1 MRELGPL
8 RWGVIGVYSLSVA
21 VLLFLVSS
29 WESFG
34 SLLYVLAIGLWAI
47 SPVAALLIFRRE
59 GVAPAIG
66 AIAIGLVGLYLY
78 WRAFFGPDMDPQ
90 SALVLIILPLY
101 QWLAAAVMVL
111 AWFLFS
117 AIVKRA
123 ND

>member
-1 MRELGPL
+1 MGPDTSEAQSEAFAS
-8 RWGVIGVYSLSVA
+8 I
-21 VLLFLVSS
+21 SS

-59 GVAPAIG
+59 GVATAIG

-101 QWLAAAVMVL
+101 QWLAAAVMVI
-111 AWFLFS
+111 ASVLFS

>member
-1 MRELGPL
+1 MRELGLL

-29 WESFG
+29 WETLG

-47 SPVAALLIFRRE
+47 SPVAALVLFRRE
-59 GVAPAIG
+59 SVVIAIG
-66 AIAIGLVGLYLY
+66 AIVIGLVGLYLY

-101 QWLAAAVMVL
+101 QWIAAAVVVI
-111 AWFLFS
+111 ASFLFS